1 MLRTLTLHLNSLVI
15 FYEISITLFNI
26 VFWSSS
32 PLWCCSI
39 AVENK
44 VITGQDMDNVYNQTL
59 RDEWHQNGCDELIA
73 NYGIYACNVVVS
85 LMEKGG
91 NDLK

>member
-1 MLRTLTLHLNSLVI
+1 
-15 FYEISITLFNI
+15 
-26 VFWSSS
+26 
-32 PLWCCSI
+32 
-39 AVENK
+39 
-44 VITGQDMDNVYNQTL
+44 MDNVYNQTL

-91 NDLK
+91 KNSK